1 MRGIFVDRKNQLLV
15 AGLLA
20 VLGLAFLLVGPG
32 RAWGEQM
39 FVTAPPSAGPDGLAA
54 ARAEPMPPPPAPE
67 AAEGRTAAEAPV
79 SDHDPM
85 LDDPIAGPPPPRDL
99 ARARQ
104 AAAAAEERAR
114 ALSKYADAAPA
125 EQGDGGY

>member
-1 MRGIFVDRKNQLLV
+1 MDRKSQILV

-39 FVTAPPSAGPDGLAA
+39 FVTAPPSTEPDAVA
-54 ARAEPMPPPPAPE
+54 TARAAPMPPPPAPD
-67 AAEGRTAAEAPV
+67 AAERRTAEETPV